1 MTAPSN
7 HLRPHRRAVL
17 AAGIGA
23 LAATPVGAADKTF
36 SLADWTRYEIRLRA
50 RLADAGGE
58 AFDES
63 AAREILTLTNA
74 VRARARAGACAWHPG
89 LAATARAH
97 AADLASR
104 RYVEHLSPEGFDPSH
119 RLWLME
125 RRMIGSASEN
135 IAYRRASDATTP
147 QQLMTLWRGSPKHWE
162 NLLNPRHTHAGFGL
176 VRAEDR
182 TYLVGLYAHPAAAL
196 SEPLP
201 FRLSD
206 PATIWRTLQGLPGD
220 LRGGVG
226 TPQGAGAGPRGA
238 EGDTATERRSGVY
251 QLNVR
256 RRLDASTYELIGGPI
271 FVWS

>member
-1 MTAPSN
+1 MTTPSSL
-7 HLRPHRRAVL
+7 HRPHRRTVL
-17 AAGIGA
+17 GAGLGA
-23 LAATPVGAADKTF
+23 LAAPARAADKPF
-36 SLADWTRYEIRLRA
+36 SLADWTRYETRLRA
-50 RLADAGGE
+50 RLADAAGE
-58 AFDES
+58 AFDEA
-63 AAREILTLTNA
+63 AAREILTLTNS
-74 VRARARAGACAWHPG
+74 VRARARAAACVWHPG
-89 LAATARAH
+89 LAETARAH

-119 RLWLME
+119 RLWLVE

-135 IAYRRASDATTP
+135 IAYRRASQATTP

-162 NLLNPRHTHAGFGL
+162 NLLSPKHTHAGFGI

-196 SEPLP
+196 AEPLP

-206 PATIWRTLQGLPGD
+206 PATIWRTLQGLPAN

-226 TPQGAGAGPRGA
+226 APQGAGAGPRGSEDEVA
-238 EGDTATERRSGVY
+238 SERRSGVY

-256 RRLDASTYELIGGPI
+256 RRLDARSYELIGGPI